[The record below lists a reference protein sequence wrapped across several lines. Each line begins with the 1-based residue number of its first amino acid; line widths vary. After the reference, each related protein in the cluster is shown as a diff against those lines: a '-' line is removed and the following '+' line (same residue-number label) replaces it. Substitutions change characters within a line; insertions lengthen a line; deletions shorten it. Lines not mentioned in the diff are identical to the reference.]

1 MELAIIIILLIIGFI
16 LYGFFLRKK
25 IYREVDRLDSIKAAL
40 MSEPVADEIAKVKQL
55 KMTGET
61 EELFESW
68 REKWDNI
75 VAIRLPK
82 MDDAFYEIEE
92 LADKYKFRKA
102 KARISSLDEELAN
115 IKQDIDTI
123 LEELQNLLGSEENNK
138 KTIVEM
144 EELFRETK
152 KRLLAHRYSYGKA
165 EEPLTEK
172 LEKIQKQ
179 FVKFNEETENGN
191 YLQASA
197 ILMSIEERLTVMTNN
212 LEKIPALFTELQT
225 TIPTQ
230 LEELREGYIGM
241 LEEGY
246 ILEHLQIE
254 ESLEELSR
262 AARAIIGEIEAL
274 NIEEAEESV
283 AAINAKID
291 GIYDMLEKEA
301 RAFQQMNQD
310 IDRISVM
317 IKALQA
323 RNHEVKEEALLVQ
336 KSYHLTPEE
345 LELYQKIDRELKRL
359 TNLYY
364 NIVNKAEQQNIAY
377 SVIFEELEEVLTQ
390 LNKVEGIQ
398 QAYIEMLQDLRK
410 DELAAKEKIADLR
423 KQLFEA
429 RRIVE
434 KSNVPGIPE
443 SYRED
448 IQRAYGK
455 IQEVSTKLEEK
466 PLDTVAVNELLEQA
480 VEEVQLSF
488 RETEELIFEAALVE
502 RMIQYGNRYRSR
514 HPEVAESLLQ
524 AEQAFR
530 QYEYKRA
537 YEEASSALESVEPG
551 SVSSIESSLKEDESL
566 R

>member
-197 ILMSIEERLTVMTNN
+197 ILMSIEERLAVMTNN

-262 AARAIIGEIEAL
+262 AARAIIGEIEVL
-274 NIEEAEESV
+274 NIEEAEASV

>member
-197 ILMSIEERLTVMTNN
+197 ILMSIEERLAVMTNN

-262 AARAIIGEIEAL
+262 AARAIIGEIEVL
-274 NIEEAEESV
+274 NIEEAEASV

-530 QYEYKRA
+530 QYDYKRA

>member
-25 IYREVDRLDSIKAAL
+25 VYREVDRLDSIKAVL

-102 KARISSLDEELAN
+102 KARIASLDEELAN

-197 ILMSIEERLTVMTNN
+197 ILMSIEERLAVMTNN

-225 TIPTQ
+225 TVPTQ

-241 LEEGY
+241 IEEGY

-262 AARAIIGEIEAL
+262 AAKAIIGEIETL
-274 NIEEAEESV
+274 NIEEAEASV
-283 AAINAKID
+283 AAINARID

-537 YEEASSALESVEPG
+537 YEEASSALETVEPG
-551 SVSSIESSLKEDESL
+551 SVSSIENSLKEDESL

>member
-25 IYREVDRLDSIKAAL
+25 VYREVDRLDSIKATL

-75 VAIRLPK
+75 VAMRLPK

-102 KARISSLDEELAN
+102 KAHIASLDEELAN

-197 ILMSIEERLTVMTNN
+197 ILMSIEERLAVMTNN

-241 LEEGY
+241 IEEGY

-262 AARAIIGEIEAL
+262 AAKAITGEIEAL
-274 NIEEAEESV
+274 NIEEAEASV

-323 RNHEVKEEALLVQ
+323 RNHEVKEEAFLVQ

-537 YEEASSALESVEPG
+537 YEEASSALETVEPG
-551 SVSSIESSLKEDESL
+551 SVSSIENSLKEDESL

>member
-25 IYREVDRLDSIKAAL
+25 VYREVDRLDSIKATL

-102 KARISSLDEELAN
+102 KARIASLDEELAN

-165 EEPLTEK
+165 EEPLTAK

-197 ILMSIEERLTVMTNN
+197 ILMSIEERLAVMTNN

-241 LEEGY
+241 IEEGY

-262 AARAIIGEIEAL
+262 ADKAIIGEIEAL
-274 NIEEAEESV
+274 NIEEAEASV

-537 YEEASSALESVEPG
+537 YQEASSALESVEPG
-551 SVSSIESSLKEDESL
+551 SVSSIENSLKEDESL

>member
-25 IYREVDRLDSIKAAL
+25 VYREVDRLDSIKATL

-75 VAIRLPK
+75 VAMRLPK

-102 KARISSLDEELAN
+102 KAHIASLDEELAN

-197 ILMSIEERLTVMTNN
+197 ILMSIEERLAVMTNN

-241 LEEGY
+241 IEEGY

-262 AARAIIGEIEAL
+262 AAKAIIGEIEAL
-274 NIEEAEESV
+274 NIEEAEASV

-323 RNHEVKEEALLVQ
+323 RNHEVKEEAFLVQ

-537 YEEASSALESVEPG
+537 YEEASSALETVEPG
-551 SVSSIESSLKEDESL
+551 SVSSIENSLKEDESL